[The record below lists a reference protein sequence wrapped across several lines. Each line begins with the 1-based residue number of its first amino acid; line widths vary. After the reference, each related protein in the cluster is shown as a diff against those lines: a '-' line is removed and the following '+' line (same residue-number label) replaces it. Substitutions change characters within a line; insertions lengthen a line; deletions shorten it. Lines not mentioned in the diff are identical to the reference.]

1 MRPIAFSA
9 ATVEDALRRLRV
21 ATMPQ
26 LVEALGAPSKRTV
39 HRKLRELDAL
49 TSYTHSGQYYALRES
64 ASFDGVGIWVHGEIR
79 FSVHGT
85 LRATLVA
92 LIEEAPRGW
101 HSAEL
106 DELVG
111 VRSAAALRDLVRTGR
126 LSCVDVD
133 GSTLYCAVD
142 PDEQQRQ
149 VAARHTEKETFPK
162 LLRKPNPLIAVAT
175 RNFMRVLDED
185 QQRMFAGMVSMMYG
199 PAGDRIAAKCL
210 RMSPKTIAECR
221 RELESGPV
229 GLDSEPQPG
238 DEGTDQG
245 DERVP

>member
-39 HRKLRELDAL
+39 HRKLRELDAH
-49 TSYTHSGQYYALRES
+49 TSYTHSGRYYALRES
-64 ASFDGVGIWVHGEIR
+64 ASFDEVGICVHGEIR

-92 LIEEAPRGW
+92 LIEDAPRGW
-101 HSAEL
+101 SSAEL
-106 DELVG
+106 DEFVG
-111 VRSAAALRDLVRTGR
+111 VRSAAVLRDLVRTGR
-126 LSCVDVD
+126 LSCIDVN
-133 GSTLYCAVD
+133 GSTLFCAVD

-149 VAARHTEKETFPK
+149 VAARHAAKETLPK
-162 LLRKPNPLIAVAT
+162 LLCKPNPLIALAT
-175 RNFMRVLDED
+175 RNFMRVLDEH
-185 QQRMFAGMVSMMYG
+185 QQRMFAGMVAMMYG

-210 RMSPKTIAECR
+210 GMSAKTVGECR
-221 RELESGPV
+221 REMESGSV
-229 GLDSEPQPG
+229 VSDSEPQPG
-238 DEGTDQG
+238 GEGPDQE

>member
-9 ATVEDALRRLRV
+9 AAVEDVLRRLRV

-39 HRKLRELDAL
+39 YRKLRELDAL
-49 TSYTHSGQYYALRES
+49 SSYTHSGRYYTLRDS

-85 LRATLVA
+85 LRATVESLT
-92 LIEEAPRGW
+92 EEAPRGW
-101 HSAEL
+101 YASEL

-111 VRSAAALRDLVRTGR
+111 VRSAGVLRDLVRTGR

-133 GSTLYCAVD
+133 GRSLYCAVD
-142 PDEQQRQ
+142 PDRQQRQ
-149 VAARHTEKETFPK
+149 VAARHAEKETFPK

-175 RNFMRVLDED
+175 RNFMRVLDEP
-185 QQRMFAGMVSMMYG
+185 QQRMFAGMVSLMYG

-210 RMSPKTIAECR
+210 RMSRKTIAECR

-245 DERVP
+245 DGRVP